1 MVQQKQRKQLLLT
14 DDKNIFTYY
23 CFQYNRDN
31 PKLRI
36 FSFIPT
42 TTYAAHFYES
52 YIPNSKPNKHN
63 PNNQNNDINVGFT
76 TNTKFVLLQLRQRK
90 FWSIH
95 IQISTN
101 FKKFIFNQFRTFHAS
116 PICAFHRS
124 RKICT
129 WLDEQF
135 RTFHPSLHESVTR
148 VRSCPHPNC
157 HHQIVYM
164 KFNLRIIYP
173 PPYCRRSCTIKMQ
186 TLSS

>member
-1 MVQQKQRKQLLLT
+1 MQP
-14 DDKNIFTYY
+14 IFMNHTY
-23 CFQYNRDN
+23 QTANQTN
-31 PKLRI
+31 TTQTTK
-36 FSFIPT
+36 T
-42 TTYAAHFYES
+42 TTS
-52 YIPNSKPNKHN
+52 MCVSPLTQSL
-63 PNNQNNDINVGFT
+63 
-76 TNTKFVLLQLRQRK
+76 LLQLRQRK

-173 PPYCRRSCTIKMQ
+173 PPYCRRSCTIKIQ